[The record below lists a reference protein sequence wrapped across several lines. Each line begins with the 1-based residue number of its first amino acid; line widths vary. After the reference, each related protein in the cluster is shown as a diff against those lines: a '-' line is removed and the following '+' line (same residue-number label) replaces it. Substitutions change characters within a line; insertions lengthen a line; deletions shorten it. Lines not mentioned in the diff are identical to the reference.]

1 MMNYIEIKSKED
13 EIINKRNDILNE
25 KSNLMEEL
33 IQYSLEYPKLFKVI
47 SNLKDRINNNSSY
60 NYFENLPYRL
70 IILKEDI
77 YLSDADDSLKDN
89 LIKYVEEVYEEVV
102 ELNSKEA
109 KCNEILYKEIPR
121 EKAARKK
128 ELSVMKLQVSEIT
141 DDITEVNARIK
152 PLKAIME
159 NDNILPSVK
168 EAASKSL
175 NELEKRKTFLE
186 LKLNNIVPEDLK
198 KQIHTEFEIMN
209 SVEEYSRYVDMI
221 EYEKNEN
228 EEIERQISSISQL
241 INESLSKIKND
252 TDKDISERLGVND
265 IDNSNEGNKKR
276 LSALEPEEPK
286 LVKEKH
292 KAKPKLIDKL
302 KKIGKKSLGLLS
314 MTAAV
319 AVMLTTTGGVIGIN
333 KNKVIKYY

>member
-1 MMNYIEIKSKED
+1 
-13 EIINKRNDILNE
+13 
-25 KSNLMEEL
+25 
-33 IQYSLEYPKLFKVI
+33 
-47 SNLKDRINNNSSY
+47 
-60 NYFENLPYRL
+60 
-70 IILKEDI
+70 
-77 YLSDADDSLKDN
+77 
-89 LIKYVEEVYEEVV
+89 
-102 ELNSKEA
+102 
-109 KCNEILYKEIPR
+109 
-121 EKAARKK
+121 
-128 ELSVMKLQVSEIT
+128 MKLQVSEIT

-221 EYEKNEN
+221 EHEKNEN

-252 TDKDISERLGVND
+252 TDISERLGVND

>member
-1 MMNYIEIKSKED
+1 MMNYIEIKNKED
-13 EIINKRNDILNE
+13 VIINKRNDILNE

-47 SNLKDRINNNSSY
+47 SNLKDRIDNNSSY
-60 NYFENLPYRL
+60 NYFENLPHRL
-70 IILKEDI
+70 IVLKEDI
-77 YLSDADDSLKDN
+77 YLSDADDKLKDN

-109 KCNEILYKEIPR
+109 KCNEILYKEIPK
-121 EKAARKK
+121 EKESRKK

-159 NDNILPSVK
+159 NDKISPSVK
-168 EAASKSL
+168 EVASKSL
-175 NELEKRKTFLE
+175 SELEKRKTFLE
-186 LKLNNIVPEDLK
+186 LKLNNIVPEDMK

-221 EYEKNEN
+221 EREKNEN
-228 EEIERQISSISQL
+228 EEIEKQISSISQL
-241 INESLSKIKND
+241 INESLSKIKSD
-252 TDKDISERLGVND
+252 TDKEIKERFGVNN
-265 IDNSNEGNKKR
+265 IDNSNNGNEKG

-286 LVKEKH
+286 TVKEKH
-292 KAKPKLIDKL
+292 KAKPKLVDKL

-319 AVMLTTTGGVIGIN
+319 AVMLTTTGGVIGIT